1 MVFNAIF
8 NNISVTSW
16 WSVLIMEET
25 GVPRGNHWHAT
36 SHWQTLSCN
45 VASGT
50 PRLSRIRTHKKQVW
64 DLILTRL
71 VVQDKSN
78 TQLTLWMGQKLK
90 FLFSKVHIKMTTL
103 QQLIMF
109 KNVLCQSG
117 QWWPVVSEWSMV
129 ACWKAKFFK
138 PIYYILFFL
147 WQSKPPLTGPPFYLL
162 NVLFAKTCS

>member
-78 TQLTLWMGQKLK
+78 TQHHPLDGTEIKIFVFKSTHKNDYFAAANNVQK
-90 FLFSKVHIKMTTL
+90 
-103 QQLIMF
+103 
-109 KNVLCQSG
+109 C
-117 QWWPVVSEWSMV
+117 VVSEWSMV
-129 ACWKAKFFK
+129 ACCVWVVNGGLLKGKIF
-138 PIYYILFFL
+138 
-147 WQSKPPLTGPPFYLL
+147 QTYLL
-162 NVLFAKTCS
+162 YPLFPMAI